1 MLASRQGNSR
11 VYDNKE
17 IISHEDFTKSSPQ
30 LHYSLASHFVQ
41 YLRHDAKI
49 SLDKKLASTAKQCHQ
64 APSLWLSTAIREFKQ
79 LNEIIKAK
87 IGHSLTFSEAK
98 SISSNPY
105 AILTLQ
111 NDEFYDR
118 KRSIVLQPLG
128 LSFFWSGP
136 RETCHIRKTRL
147 KDCATPQPTWTLL
160 CP

>member
-64 APSLWLSTAIREFKQ
+64 APSLWLSNAIREFKQ

-87 IGHSLTFSEAK
+87 IGHLLTFSEAK
-98 SISSNPY
+98 SISSSPY

-128 LSFFWSGP
+128 LSFF
-136 RETCHIRKTRL
+136 
-147 KDCATPQPTWTLL
+147 
-160 CP
+160 